1 MGREKQTP
9 RSKPSSQRRSA
20 QANESKG
27 QASEKIFNLFLFV
40 DGELITKLGGVCH
53 EKSGSDRDKL
63 SFLQANVNDDLPNA
77 IDFSV
82 PGRYQLATS
91 SGLKPGLRY
100 EGYMRLAELGKRLEV
115 FEEIFA
121 HFNGPPDPLS
131 CITPIVDGKP
141 KIEAVTRF

>member
-1 MGREKQTP
+1 MVKEKQTP
-9 RSKPSSQRRSA
+9 RGKPSSQHRPA

-63 SFLQANVNDDLPNA
+63 SFLQANVNDDLPKA
-77 IDFSV
+77 IEFPV
-82 PGRYQLATS
+82 PGRYQLMTS

-100 EGYMRLAELGKRLEV
+100 EGYTKLGELGKHLDV

-141 KIEAVTRF
+141 KIEAVTKF

>member
-27 QASEKIFNLFLFV
+27 QASERIFNLFLFV

-100 EGYMRLAELGKRLEV
+100 EGYMPSSPNWGSVSKSSRRSSPTSM
-115 FEEIFA
+115 A
-121 HFNGPPDPLS
+121 HRTRSATSADGRCASRKSGP
-131 CITPIVDGKP
+131 
-141 KIEAVTRF
+141 